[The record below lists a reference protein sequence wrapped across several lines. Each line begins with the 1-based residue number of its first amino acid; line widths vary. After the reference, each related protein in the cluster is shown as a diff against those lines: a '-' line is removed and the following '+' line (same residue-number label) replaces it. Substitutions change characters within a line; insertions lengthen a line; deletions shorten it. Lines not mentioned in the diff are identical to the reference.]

1 VAGGATSTVAA
12 FGGVAGCLIELITSL
27 LTADTSLLQQC
38 PMGGYGGEVVD
49 QRESDHQTVGC
60 DIKSGAEAVT
70 VGRKFRGKY
79 KEGKVKKEGVEK
91 GRRGVGY

>member
-1 VAGGATSTVAA
+1 MAGGATSTAAA
-12 FGGVAGCLIELITSL
+12 FGGVGCLIELITSL

-70 VGRKFRGKY
+70 VARK
-79 KEGKVKKEGVEK
+79 
-91 GRRGVGY
+91 

>member
-1 VAGGATSTVAA
+1 
-12 FGGVAGCLIELITSL
+12 
-27 LTADTSLLQQC
+27 
-38 PMGGYGGEVVD
+38 
-49 QRESDHQTVGC
+49 VGC

-91 GRRGVGY
+91 WRRGVGYKYF